1 MLIWIFKVDEFTCF
15 YPVLFLVPDVLLWML
30 CLLSNPKTHRREV
43 ALPCHLLWLERRHLF
58 CSSSSMQKFKY
69 YAVITPDLEDGGYL
83 VRFPDLED
91 VYTEGETLLGSFKHA
106 EEVLKSMLE
115 VMIDYNDKFNP
126 PSPVS
131 EITIVEGESLVAVE
145 MSVTPKG
152 QKVISIE
159 SL

>member
-1 MLIWIFKVDEFTCF
+1 
-15 YPVLFLVPDVLLWML
+15 
-30 CLLSNPKTHRREV
+30 
-43 ALPCHLLWLERRHLF
+43 
-58 CSSSSMQKFKY
+58 MQKFKY

-91 VYTEGETLLGSFKHA
+91 VYTEVETLLGSFKHA
-106 EEVLKSMLE
+106 EEVLESMLE
-115 VMIDYNDKFNP
+115 VMIDYNDKFNS

-131 EITIVEGESLVAVE
+131 EITSVEGESLVAVE
-145 MSVTPKG
+145 VSVTPKG